1 MKRRVSPPRITD
13 SLCGTNFERRLAPC
27 GHPSAAMSSESTETI
42 GVYVRVRSSD
52 SSGACVQVSPTTGE
66 ITALRA
72 PRPGEASPEA
82 VHSFR
87 FDQVGDTGTDQAA
100 VFEAVG
106 RPIADAALAGFNAT
120 VFAFGQTGAG
130 KSYTMFGA
138 EHGAQRGLILTLT
151 LNPNPNP
158 SPSLQ
163 P

>member
-1 MKRRVSPPRITD
+1 MA
-13 SLCGTNFERRLAPC
+13 AP
-27 GHPSAAMSSESTETI
+27 GSTETI

-52 SSGACVQVSPTTGE
+52 STSARLHVSPNTGK

-72 PRPGEASPEA
+72 PKPGEVTPEA

-87 FDQVGDTGTDQAA
+87 FDQVGDVGTDQAA

-138 EHGAQRGLILTLT
+138 EHGAQRGLAPRMLERL
-151 LNPNPNP
+151 LAWVEHGRCRCALPLHPRGDP
-158 SPSLQ
+158 QREPL
-163 P
+163 

>member
-1 MKRRVSPPRITD
+1 M
-13 SLCGTNFERRLAPC
+13 
-27 GHPSAAMSSESTETI
+27 
-42 GVYVRVRSSD
+42 YVRVRSLD

-87 FDQVGDTGTDQAA
+87 FDQVGDVGTDQAA

-138 EHGAQRGLILTLT
+138 EHGAQRGLWAPRMLERL
-151 LNPNPNP
+151 LAWVEHGRCRCALPLHPRGDP
-158 SPSLQ
+158 QREPL
-163 P
+163 